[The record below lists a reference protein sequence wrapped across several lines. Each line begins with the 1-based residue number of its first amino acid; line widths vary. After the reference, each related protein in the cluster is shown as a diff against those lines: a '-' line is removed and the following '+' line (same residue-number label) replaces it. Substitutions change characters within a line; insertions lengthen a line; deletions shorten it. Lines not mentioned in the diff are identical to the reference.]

1 MKDTHI
7 LFTVIIL
14 TVVAISAVFVGYA
27 TDTLPTDTPRQ
38 IATAPIGN
46 TAVKTKKGCSCCDS
60 TQRLKAWASVS

>member
-1 MKDTHI
+1 MKNTYI

-14 TVVAISAVFVGYA
+14 TIVAISVVCVGYA

-46 TAVKTKKGCSCCDS
+46 TAIKTKKGCSF
-60 TQRLKAWASVS
+60 